1 LKAHLL
7 YLQSKGIVLAIIAEI
22 CEHAGANVASVN
34 YYFGDKS
41 QLYDQVR
48 LCAMSVI
55 SQCLLLNMNSS
66 GRRRNFSAKQIEALA
81 SNITHFSLASIREVR
96 HSVEGTKS

>member
-7 YLQSKGIVLAIIAEI
+7 YLQGKGIVLAIIAEI
-22 CEHAGANVASVN
+22 CEHAGANVASVK
-34 YYFGDKS
+34 YYFGDKKN
-41 QLYDQVR
+41 LYDQVR

-81 SNITHFSLASIREVR
+81 SHITRFSLAGIREVR
-96 HSVEGTKS
+96 HSVEGTRS